1 MKFNLFV
8 KGRSNSDIETLKSR
22 VRGLGDH
29 GLLIFSLPEN
39 AEKSLT
45 DLAIEIGD
53 IDKRAHRLLAVGTAE
68 WEAVIMLLV
77 NAISIG
83 LGANLLEEGT
93 KLCTQAKEL
102 LEHYVAVRN
111 RIYYL
116 IGATIGVLVSILIIF
131 IPYQFETFL
140 DPFFS
145 AHLLVFICLFAG
157 MGSIAS
163 ILTRI
168 LKMEELKQEIA
179 PSAIMV
185 SAAGRPVVAIF
196 FAIVVYLILEQG
208 IVTIEFGSS
217 DNPDRFY
224 LVVAFLC
231 GFSERF
237 AQDII
242 ARVSGTKTGNE

>member
-1 MKFNLFV
+1 MHNYFSRK
-8 KGRSNSDIETLKSR
+8 RTDIETLKMR
-22 VRGLGDH
+22 VMYLEGH
-29 GLLIFSLPEN
+29 GLLTFSLPRDAGKALN
-39 AEKSLT
+39 
-45 DLAIEIGD
+45 DLAFEIGN
-53 IDKRAHRLLAVGTAE
+53 IDKRAHRLLGVGTPE

-83 LGANLLEEGT
+83 LHAKLPEEGT
-93 KLCTQAKEL
+93 KLCTQSKEL

-116 IGATIGVLVSILIIF
+116 IGMTIGVLVSVLIIF
-131 IPYQFETFL
+131 IPYRFEKFL
-140 DPFFS
+140 EPYFS

-163 ILTRI
+163 ILTRV
-168 LKMEELKQEIA
+168 LKMEELKQELA
-179 PSAIMV
+179 PSAIIV

-196 FAIVVYLILEQG
+196 FAIVVFLILEQG
-208 IVTIEFGSS
+208 IVTIEIGSA
-217 DNPDRFY
+217 DNPDKFY